1 MRLAQVDQLTIS
13 TGIDAQRRKYTVL
26 SPSPGRLPSTVALAG
41 SIEWV
46 DSE

>member
-1 MRLAQVDQLTIS
+1 MTDGS

-26 SPSPGRLPSTVALAG
+26 SPSTGRLPSTVALAG